1 MSSLSNEQTW
11 QDISFCHLEVEGNSS
26 HLSRVI
32 KIKAW
37 MCVCV
42 SFPLSPSHVVCGSAW
57 LISCHCHVFAVCCKW
72 KLRQVPPFFDD
83 LFSKQAKIY
92 TDGCESIQDRTED
105 VFSCFTVTLT
115 NIRYPCGQKNRLFHL
130 YTHTRTHTSPQ
141 TYLSLWECVCS
152 KGLLESDTVSM
163 DWVEALFLKELL
175 RRVTSL
181 DLGDDGAVTEFWKT
195 REWHFK
201 ANLTT

>member
-115 NIRYPCGQKNRLFHL
+115 NIRYPCGQKNRLYFIFIH
-130 YTHTRTHTSPQ
+130 THTHSHFTTDLPFSVGVCLFQRTSGVWHGQHGLSWGFIPQ
-141 TYLSLWECVCS
+141 RAFKKSYILGPWRRWGCHRI
-152 KGLLESDTVSM
+152 LEDKRMT
-163 DWVEALFLKELL
+163 L
-175 RRVTSL
+175 
-181 DLGDDGAVTEFWKT
+181 
-195 REWHFK
+195 
-201 ANLTT
+201 